1 MAAAIAVDDVVDD
14 EDGRGIGGR
23 GVIGAVGEIEDDAVA
38 VGVVGGGV
46 EFAGDDVVGDDV
58 VEAGVG
64 IEPLVGVVGDA
75 AGPAVPLGVGSG
87 GRHVAVVVDE
97 VVVGGEV
104 VAVAGADAGGAGIAH
119 GIVDKA
125 EVVGALAPESVA
137 GIAVAIEVEAAELD
151 IGDAASGERAAA
163 EAEDGG
169 SVGGAG
175 IDDVDGAV
183 AVVFVGDPGGGS
195 AARGGSEGGGEVVGT
210 AQEAE
215 DGAGLGGVGS
225 ALKSLGGRSGSA
237 GIGVI
242 AGRGGEQRAVGSARA
257 VADRDIQDRTD
268 GEKAGGIGRL
278 GGQGVR
284 TVRER
289 SGIEAVRPVCRT
301 GGI

>member
-1 MAAAIAVDDVVDD
+1 
-14 EDGRGIGGR
+14 
-23 GVIGAVGEIEDDAVA
+23 
-38 VGVVGGGV
+38 VVGGGV

-125 EVVGALAPESVA
+125 EVVGA
-137 GIAVAIEVEAAELD
+137 
-151 IGDAASGERAAA
+151 
-163 EAEDGG
+163 
-169 SVGGAG
+169 
-175 IDDVDGAV
+175 
-183 AVVFVGDPGGGS
+183 
-195 AARGGSEGGGEVVGT
+195 
-210 AQEAE
+210 AQEAD
-215 DGAGLGGVGS
+215 DGAGVGGVGS
-225 ALKSLGGRSGSA
+225 AVKSLGGRSGSA
-237 GIGVI
+237 GMVVI